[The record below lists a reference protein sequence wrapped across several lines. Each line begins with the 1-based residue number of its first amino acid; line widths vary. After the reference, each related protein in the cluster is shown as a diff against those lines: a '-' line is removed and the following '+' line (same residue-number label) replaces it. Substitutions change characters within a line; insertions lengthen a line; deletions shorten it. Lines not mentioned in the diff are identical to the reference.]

1 MDIKPI
7 EDGAPTPA
15 EMFQQQLMLLSEPA
29 PDDGPQL
36 ADVADQLHV
45 EEDNLFSVEFAN
57 GAIASVSVV
66 WTAW

>member
-1 MDIKPI
+1 
-7 EDGAPTPA
+7 
-15 EMFQQQLMLLSEPA
+15 MFQQQLMLLSEPA